1 MKFYLLLF
9 CILIAIPSYGQNH
22 YVNFDN
28 IAPPFYI
35 DYRDFISIDTVNYK
49 NNRWQIGMPQKSF
62 FSTGFFDANALM
74 TDTVATTARADT
86 SVFILKLPKK
96 DVWFPGLPEF
106 VGPLYE
112 ISFNYRLEVDSH
124 ARAIF
129 ELSEDGG
136 LNWINTA
143 DSIPVDHYWFSG
155 TLPTQLNYS
164 TVGTM
169 GFSFSRGFDVS
180 GYDSSMY
187 RFTFIRD
194 STFTKAGWMIEE
206 INFWYYYEG
215 SVQQNDNDAPV
226 RVYPNPSGG
235 KISLLFSKKATG
247 TKAFSVCDLLG
258 QVYYSSI
265 DVSSSLPI
273 ELLLPNGNYILRYSD
288 ELHNYS
294 EKIIIK
300 Q

>member
-1 MKFYLLLF
+1 MKFCLLLF
-9 CILIAIPSYGQNH
+9 SILIAIPSYSQNH
-22 YVNFDN
+22 YINFDIN
-28 IAPPFYI
+28 DPPYYI
-35 DYRDFISIDTVNYK
+35 DYRDFLSIDTVNYK
-49 NNRWQIGMPQKSF
+49 NNRWQIGRPQKPF
-62 FSTGFFDANALM
+62 FSTGFSDANALM
-74 TDTVATTARADT
+74 TDTVATLARADT

-96 DVWFPGLPEF
+96 DAWFPGLPEYR
-106 VGPLYE
+106 GPLYYV
-112 ISFNYRLEVDSH
+112 SFNYRLEVDSN

-129 ELSEDGG
+129 EISEDGG
-136 LNWINTA
+136 LNWINTS

-164 TVGTM
+164 TAGHRS
-169 GFSFSRGFDVS
+169 FSFSRGFDVS

-206 INFWYYYEG
+206 INVWYYYEG
-215 SVQQNDNDAPV
+215 SVHQHNNDAPMM
-226 RVYPNPSGG
+226 VYPNPSEG
-235 KISLLFSKKATG
+235 KINLLFSKKAAG
-247 TKAFSVCDLLG
+247 TKAISVCDMMGKLFYG
-258 QVYYSSI
+258 NI
-265 DVSSSLPI
+265 DVSSNMPI
-273 ELLLPNGNYILRYSD
+273 ELSLPDGNYILRYSD